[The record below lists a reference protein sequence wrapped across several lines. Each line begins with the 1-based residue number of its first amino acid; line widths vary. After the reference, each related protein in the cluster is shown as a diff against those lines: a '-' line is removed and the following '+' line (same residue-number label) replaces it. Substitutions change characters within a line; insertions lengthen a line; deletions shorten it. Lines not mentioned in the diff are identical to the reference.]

1 MDICNPL
8 ISENP
13 SLITMDK
20 ARLVLGQCYEKLGKP
35 KEAVKAYHEI
45 DTYTP
50 LSPLVK
56 EAVSNIKRISGRYK
70 IYPEAATAEEM
81 FNRAQVFYN
90 AGDFRSA
97 GDTYQRIVTN
107 YRNSDLWEEAL
118 YKLGLCDYRRR
129 RLTSSIQRLKM
140 CVAQGG
146 DFAAAAQ
153 FYMAFAYGKA
163 GYFYQALDSLGKVT
177 SNYPAS
183 DYADDA
189 AYYLGY
195 YYEINNYKDTAL
207 EYYDRFA
214 QQFPKSEFLDD
225 AYWRTGRTLLF
236 QEGLCEGSRGF
247 FKGSHVM
254 RKRRL
259 AGRVFLLESACG
271 GKNGG

>member
-1 MDICNPL
+1 MLRQYPAEERAPDGRSDKKGGMPLQYGEIADAIDMCNSL

-13 SLITMDK
+13 TLAEMDK
-20 ARLVLGQCYEKLGKP
+20 ARLVLGQCYEKIGKL

-56 EAVSNIKRISGRYK
+56 EAVSNIKHISSRYK
-70 IYPEAATAEEM
+70 IYPEAATAEDM
-81 FNRAQVFYN
+81 FNKAQVYYN
-90 AGDFRSA
+90 AGDFRAA
-97 GDTYQRIVTN
+97 GDTFQRIVVN

-118 YKLGLCDYRRR
+118 YKLGLCDYKRR

-140 CVAQGG
+140 CVAHGG

-195 YYEINNYKDTAL
+195 YYEINNYQDTAL
-207 EYYDRFA
+207 EYYRPLCPA
-214 QQFPKSEFLDD
+214 IPK
-225 AYWRTGRTLLF
+225 
-236 QEGLCEGSRGF
+236 
-247 FKGSHVM
+247 
-254 RKRRL
+254 KRIP
-259 AGRVFLLESACG
+259 G
-271 GKNGG
+271 